1 MQLTER
7 SIDMNA
13 TPQQEQIV
21 AQHLLLVA
29 KLKNVLSESQ
39 TVLEGLCSTGD
50 SIKPFKVLS

>member
-29 KLKNVLSESQ
+29 KLKNVLSES
-39 TVLEGLCSTGD
+39 
-50 SIKPFKVLS
+50 